1 MYETGDGNEL
11 FGYNRIL
18 GQRYAIVGC
27 HYTGSFGIFYGCCL
41 TCKTKPVTVC
51 QIYIEIF
58 VFICRLFQINGD
70 GGRLVFFLTFRHVFR
85 TCDVT
90 VVLNTAVFVHL
101 HNEVVVHRLHL
112 VFIADIAGKYSG
124 IEV

>member
-1 MYETGDGNEL
+1 M
-11 FGYNRIL
+11 
-18 GQRYAIVGC
+18 
-27 HYTGSFGIFYGCCL
+27 
-41 TCKTKPVTVC
+41 C

-70 GGRLVFFLTFRHVFR
+70 GGRLVFFLAFRHIFR

-90 VVLNTAVFVHL
+90 VVLNTTVFVHF